1 MHPRCNTMSSP
12 AHSPSQGGEM
22 DMGMGVV
29 DMVAMAV
36 EVGEAVVFS
45 FFFCCCRIISAL
57 FLVLQVA
64 DATVIDFV

>member
-1 MHPRCNTMSSP
+1 
-12 AHSPSQGGEM
+12 M